1 MISLIIF
8 LILCSLIVIII
19 TSTVFLFSAVF
30 YNKKIKNMKMEDNS
44 LDLVSYIIE
53 NHQCV
58 VNNNYYIYVDIES
71 SIVRILDADS
81 NETLSID
88 YNADLIRD
96 GYRRVTLYFEENV
109 LKIVLNKITSEIL
122 IYKITGTSLNE
133 GPDGFSIQ
141 KDAYKLIRKFNIQ
154 LRNDDY

>member
-122 IYKITGTSLNE
+122 IYKITGTSLKE

>member
-30 YNKKIKNMKMEDNS
+30 NNKKIENMKMDDNS

-58 VNNNYYIYVDIES
+58 VNNNYYIYVDIEY

-81 NETLSID
+81 NETLNID

-96 GYRRVTLYFEENV
+96 GYRRVTLYFEENL

-122 IYKITGTSLNE
+122 IYKITGTSLKK

-141 KDAYKLIRKFNIQ
+141 KDAYKLVKKFNIQ

>member
-1 MISLIIF
+1 
-8 LILCSLIVIII
+8 
-19 TSTVFLFSAVF
+19 
-30 YNKKIKNMKMEDNS
+30 MEDNS

-122 IYKITGTSLNE
+122 IYKITGTSLKK